1 MRAPGRGTG
10 RGGAATLAVCALALA
25 ATAASAAATLPVSQ
39 KRRTFEPREATLA
52 RGDTLLI
59 VNDDG
64 ELLHH
69 AYVSSPAFS
78 FDIGEQEA
86 GRSVPVV
93 FPVAGSFDVLCRIHP
108 RMLLRVT
115 VR

>member
-1 MRAPGRGTG
+1 MTAGGRGVRAG
-10 RGGAATLAVCALALA
+10 TLALCAAAALA
-25 ATAASAAATLPVSQ
+25 AAASAAATQPVSQ
-39 KRRTFEPREATLA
+39 KRRTFEPREVTIA
-52 RGDTLLI
+52 RGDSLAF

-69 AYVSSPAFS
+69 VYVAGAGFS

-86 GRSVPVV
+86 GRSVAVA
-93 FPVAGSFDVLCRIHP
+93 FPVAGTFSVMCRIHP

>member
-1 MRAPGRGTG
+1 MTARGPRAG
-10 RGGAATLAVCALALA
+10 TLALCAAALLA
-25 ATAASAAATLPVSQ
+25 AAASAAATLPVSQ
-39 KRRTFEPREATLA
+39 KRRTFEPREATIA
-52 RGDTLLI
+52 RGDALVF

-69 AYVSSPAFS
+69 VYVSDPAFS

-86 GRSVPVV
+86 GKSAPVV
-93 FPVAGSFDVLCRIHP
+93 FPVSGSFNVLCRIHP
-108 RMLLRVT
+108 RMLLKVT

>member
-1 MRAPGRGTG
+1 MRRRIGA
-10 RGGAATLAVCALALA
+10 GAATVALCALAALA
-25 ATAASAAATLPVSQ
+25 AAASAATAVQVSQ
-39 KRRTFEPREATLA
+39 KRRTFEPREAQIA
-52 RGDTLLI
+52 RGDSLVF

-69 AYVSSPAFS
+69 VYVSDPAFS

-86 GRSVPVV
+86 GRSVPVA
-93 FPVAGSFDVLCRIHP
+93 FPVAGTFGVQCRIHP